1 MNGKAYLIKSDMAL
15 FRKIS
20 PQSTAVHLI
29 RSGELAAVGEV
40 KHKPDGATERVDC
53 HPLVMAEGHAILLHQ
68 LTRTWKLGK
77 TVIGPP
83 LITFGFYPKGTPYNI
98 YAWFDERDSLKAAY
112 FNVVSRD
119 GFWVHDSEL
128 HYDDRVIDLLCLP
141 GEPVHVLDEDEL
153 WQLEPEPRS
162 EAMEA
167 ARWLEEHW
175 DSELGRFF
183 RVLREVLTEIK

>member
-29 RSGELAAVGEV
+29 RSGKLAAVGEV

-128 HYDDRVIDLLCLP
+128 HYDDRVLDLLCLP
-141 GEPVHVLDEDEL
+141 GEPVQVLDEDEL